1 MKAVQIKLK
10 NANDIERFVAITQRF
25 DFEIFLRHD
34 NFKVDAKSI
43 LGVFALAPQGVLN
56 MEIYAK
62 DCGELIE
69 SISEFV
75 T

>member
-1 MKAVQIKLK
+1 MKAVQIRLK
-10 NANDIERFVAITQRF
+10 NAADIEKLVAITQRF

-43 LGVFALAPQGVLN
+43 LGVFALAPQGVLS

-62 DCGELIE
+62 DCGDLIE
-69 SISEFV
+69 SITDFV
-75 T
+75 V